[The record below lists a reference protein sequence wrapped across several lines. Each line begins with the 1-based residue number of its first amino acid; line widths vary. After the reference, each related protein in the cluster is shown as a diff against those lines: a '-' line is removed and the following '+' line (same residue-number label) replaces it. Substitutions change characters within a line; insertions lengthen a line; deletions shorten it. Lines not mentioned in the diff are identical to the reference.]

1 MDPPGKSKYVHTSR
15 SASDAKIALSG
26 AEISMQNT
34 HPCHQRPTRSA
45 RLHTYLSTN
54 LRHGSGLW
62 LACWVS
68 MSIGH
73 ECMQVGNNSWR
84 GTTARAFFVHV
95 PMLSWG
101 PVFTLCISLLLLHES
116 GVRASTISAD
126 PFRVAL
132 IGRITQKGECDG
144 RT

>member
-15 SASDAKIALSG
+15 SASDAKIAISG

-45 RLHTYLSTN
+45 RLHTY
-54 LRHGSGLW
+54 
-62 LACWVS
+62 
-68 MSIGH
+68 
-73 ECMQVGNNSWR
+73 Q
-84 GTTARAFFVHV
+84 
-95 PMLSWG
+95 

-116 GVRASTISAD
+116 GVRASTISAGS
-126 PFRVAL
+126 FRVAL